1 MRLNEKLTLWSVK
14 RLILLPGFLDKQIY
28 FVQTNSKFVGT
39 MTLCFYL
46 LCVRS
51 SYCSTTF
58 TPPSALI
65 QNNLAG
71 DFTD

>member
-1 MRLNEKLTLWSVK
+1 MMRKMTD
-14 RLILLPGFLDKQIY
+14 IFLPGFLDKWIY
-28 FVQTNSKFVGT
+28 FVQTNLKTVGT

-58 TPPSALI
+58 TPPSALVK
-65 QNNLAG
+65 NNLAV
-71 DFTD
+71 DFTV